1 MMTKKKLVPIKK
13 VEMVKKIDTL
23 IVKIQRQ
30 EEKLLQEQEN
40 LMDMLVDLNEEKLTQ
55 ITKTLRALSKDQ
67 VLSIIDYFVG
77 EHLADCTDETLTY
90 AMGTHGNVCPRCSF
104 LWLYKNKSE
113 AAPFLLRDYMF
124 SLQAE
129 PIRQRGCEGGC
140 EGGCEDCNGEC
151 EEE

>member
-1 MMTKKKLVPIKK
+1 MTKKT
-13 VEMVKKIDTL
+13 DAL
-23 IVKIQRQ
+23 IVNIQRQ
-30 EEKLLQEQEN
+30 EEKLQQEQEK
-40 LMDMLVDLNEEKLTQ
+40 LMDMITDLNEERLTS
-55 ITKTLRALSKDQ
+55 ITKTLRALPKDK

-129 PIRQRGCEGGC
+129 PIRQRSC
-140 EGGCEDCNGEC
+140 EGGCEDCDGEC
-151 EEE
+151 EHK